1 MNTIIFRITLK
12 REYGGFAAVSNFI
25 AKMENKIEMTAEE
38 LRGVTSFLHRGNELD
53 VREAATISYRNRE
66 KFLTVSKPENLISGT
81 KGYRLA
87 YCICVDDESSFED
100 VVEWH
105 YYVLMKK
112 YYNSSILCTVIDGS
126 RDMYHKISHY
136 LYELSWSD
144 KDFYNSVYFITAG
157 KLQRLQKENVEKLK
171 DFVPLLYI
179 NKELLISMR
188 KPLCAVIEKK
198 DIEECIMGKLNIQS
212 LDYSPYMKGCLE
224 LLLRFSD
231 IIDVAKRT
239 SFVEKMCENNL
250 LTFILFSY
258 SFYDCLKKERGRRTK
273 EDILKAGYLYQ
284 QISECANGCLQLI
297 ENVVLH
303 ATCGTGVLSIRFH
316 SRKTPY
322 LLKRYSEHIQ
332 QIPHLEILISDYS
345 GGLNNK
351 NIAENFKD
359 NITMPLLREKF
370 HSLCPL
376 DFIEGS
382 SEDEA
387 HRVDIEVAFQD
398 YYTYSEHI
406 GKHYGLKIFQNIL
419 KRNDGIFSFCSHSSS
434 QCMPGESWNLKEN
447 LSDNKYAQ
455 CIPGT
460 SYAVLF
466 PLKLREEQVSK
477 MELGIEENYIL
488 YNNLSYYMK
497 NYKGL
502 DYVLEESSSLN
513 LTQQEKEKNIQRMAK
528 QLQNQ
533 PCMQEDKKCVIYI
546 SVRDFNTDYAEY
558 LCKALLLAG
567 YNDKNPDFVLYGCS
581 EEFMALFLQTIAVY
595 FKMGTLKYAF
605 QKNNYSIALFT
616 AKATKELILI
626 PQSIEKTYI
635 ANKLSGFSGDEIY
648 QNDWLFSN
656 ELQVKTT
663 DDKEMLELPP
673 YDIIHKISVGEGKQT
688 LFESYV
694 LQVLDTDIQ
703 CSSFGCKISETH
715 MRLGSTIHIDS
726 FYEAELLYS
735 SRLFVSRFAYLLAKK
750 IMQNKDFQKSAK
762 ITLYS
767 YALYSELFIVKTIS
781 ILEDQFPKKS
791 IDYAILEREAEHR
804 GFKHIDRIRFSH
816 FFDSSNDSEE
826 NDNYLNYFA
835 DRKIIC
841 IVPINSTLKTHE
853 KLIDM
858 FCQKIPSCTIDNF
871 IMNFAIIL
879 VGSKESNKY
888 WTIDEKNKTFLDIN
902 LEIRPIPQYFVT
914 VKVEYQEASE
924 CKMCFP
930 DNPLNETPLIEV
942 NAASTIPNQSFGL
955 CTTPTEKLS
964 FDWEWIKEMEEEL
977 NVLKNSLIY
986 SHVKRGENH
995 FSMYFQTDRLFIENK
1010 DNIVKWLGEIKNEI
1024 KIDLQEQ
1031 HILVCPSHFSNAGFL
1046 EHINQ
1051 IIFHDSALIIR
1062 MDADKEY
1069 RCNMEAKYSSLQE
1082 FIKMLS
1088 QRNDSN
1094 VIHIYYVD
1102 DCIITGRTYHRTR
1115 SLVSSALGIYTDEYP
1130 ELDIRLFD
1138 RIFVLL
1144 DRNST
1149 KTRMQYLE
1157 TDSKENHVLTQQQAR
1172 FFAYRTLHISS
1183 LRNHGDSC
1191 IVCQLEKKDRILYQ
1205 TSTTALMANHW
1216 KKERKRHKV
1225 RFLADKAKDFTCNF
1239 PKEEQEKRQKK
1250 QDRAF
1255 RRMFCTHIVNTVL
1268 NEKYYG
1274 NQKSLALNAILT
1286 LLLIDYNGRKEN
1298 SQEEA
1303 FEYLL
1308 SYFKVMSR
1316 PFISFSK
1323 PIREAVFDIIL
1334 ICLEYLLTANF
1345 SAFTKDLLTS
1355 KPYLRESKS
1364 LFERINKEIIGTLAN
1379 PSQRKDF
1386 LLVLM
1391 KQSMELRSNYFIRP
1405 ENIRKLSCFVK
1416 EYDEKKQKKIY
1427 NQYLYLVKKLVG
1439 DNTDTSKSAWFN
1451 AQLSNAEVRRDF
1463 MGLPRK
1469 VFSLLYIENIRA
1481 YYDGIERLSEEK
1493 DSSLKFLNEEL
1504 NKYQYRDFKLTIQE
1518 CGWVNGEGVLTAA
1531 GHKALVSAITL
1542 FHTASTFPKL
1552 KSKENEKKDIRTF
1565 CRDIVKSIINIVEAQ
1580 DVYLIL
1586 ELPME
1591 CDLWEDDIKREFNQ
1605 LLPNHMANMR
1615 FLLENKKE
1623 YLVIASNNDPDKTTA
1638 FPMEKEAIIKKYHQ
1652 NRFASK
1658 CGFMIDVE
1666 NHCLV
1671 WEIGQEGHHS
1681 LIFYVEFQRSDYDHY
1696 LMWARNIMSVSF
1708 YFNEYVFN
1716 ERTRINLYELML
1728 SDKERLLYNITKWE
1742 SHMED
1747 DIKIKQYEDVQNY
1760 SSNKQELYH
1769 SYILT
1774 LLKDLQ
1780 VSDVYRPSLHRKF
1793 YGRDL
1798 KITSYTWEKTPIEF
1812 NKECTKLYVAA
1823 TQSYNYIK
1831 LNVYTKKLWFPDDK
1845 QLDYKNELIAF
1856 DIADGVRR
1864 PFLMILALIMN
1875 AAVEDRAEMQSF
1887 ESDFKVASV
1896 DVYLSRTPAGGLRIL
1911 NFSNGEGK
1919 NIEQIRRE
1927 MLSPP
1932 GPDSGISLWSMSR
1945 YIKSIVS
1952 RLTINCLDK
1961 YREVLADCSME
1972 EQKKLLLELRSFLDD
1987 LLSDSYMIKVDGNAI
2002 DSKKYFSVEIPILAE
2017 KYEKYREYFKQKPSK
2032 E

>member
-1 MNTIIFRITLK
+1 MNTIIFQITLK

-38 LRGVTSFLHRGNELD
+38 LRGVTSYLHRGNELD
-53 VREAATISYRNRE
+53 VREVATISYKSRE
-66 KFLTVSKPENLISGT
+66 KFLTVSKPENLILGT
-81 KGYRLA
+81 KGYHLA
-87 YCICVDDESSFED
+87 YCIYADESSLED

-112 YYNSSILCTVIDGS
+112 YYNSSVLCAVLDGPMN
-126 RDMYHKISHY
+126 MYYKISHY

-144 KDFYNSVYFITAG
+144 TNFYNSVFFITTG

-179 NKELLISMR
+179 DKELLISMR
-188 KPLCAVIEKK
+188 KPLCTVLAEN
-198 DIEECIMGKLNIQS
+198 DIEECITGKLNTQS
-212 LDYSPYMKGCLE
+212 VDCSPYMKGCLE

-231 IIDVAKRT
+231 IIDVTKRT
-239 SFVEKMCENNL
+239 RFVEKMCKGNL

-258 SFYDCLKKERGRRTK
+258 SFYDCLKKGRRRNTK

-284 QISECANGCLQLI
+284 QISECAHGCLQLI

-303 ATCGTGVLSIRFH
+303 ATCGTGILSIRFH

-322 LLKRYSEHIQ
+322 LSERYSEHIQ
-332 QIPHLEILISDYS
+332 EIPHLEILISDYS

-359 NITMPLLREKF
+359 NITMPLLKEKF
-370 HSLCPL
+370 HSLSPL
-376 DFIEGS
+376 DFIDGS
-382 SEDEA
+382 NEDDA
-387 HRVDIEVAFQD
+387 HRNDIEAAFRH
-398 YYTYSEHI
+398 YYAYSEHI

-419 KRNDGIFSFCSHSSS
+419 KRNDGIFSFYSHSST
-434 QCMPGESWNLKEN
+434 QCMTGESWNLREN
-447 LSDNKYAQ
+447 LPNNQYVQ

-466 PLKLREEQVSK
+466 PLKLREEQISK
-477 MELGIEENYIL
+477 IELGIEENYVL
-488 YNNLSYYMK
+488 YDSLNYYIQ

-502 DYVLEESSSLN
+502 DYMLESSSALN
-513 LTQQEKEKNIQRMAK
+513 LTQQEKENNIQRLSK

-533 PCMQEDKKCVIYI
+533 PCRQNDKKCIIYI
-546 SVRDFNTDYAEY
+546 PVGDFNADYAEY

-567 YNDKNPDFVLYGCS
+567 YNDKKPDFVLYGCS
-581 EEFMALFLQTIAVY
+581 EEFMALFLQTMAVY
-595 FKMGTLKYAF
+595 FQMGTLKYAF
-605 QKNNYSIALFT
+605 QENNYSIALFT
-616 AKATKELILI
+616 ANATKELILI

-635 ANKLSGFSGDEIY
+635 VNKLSGFSGDEIY

-656 ELQVKTT
+656 ELQIKSI
-663 DDKEMLELPP
+663 DDKEVLELPP
-673 YDIIHKISVGEGKQT
+673 YDIIHKVSVGESKQT

-703 CSSFGCKISETH
+703 SPSFGCKISDTH

-735 SRLFVSRFAYLLAKK
+735 SRLFVSRFAYLLAKE

-767 YALYSELFIVKTIS
+767 YALYSELFIVKTIN
-781 ILEDQFPKKS
+781 ILEDQFPDKS

-804 GFKHIDRIRFSH
+804 GFKQHVDRIRFSH
-816 FFDSSNDSEE
+816 FFDNL
-826 NDNYLNYFA
+826 NDNEKKNYFA

-858 FCQKIPSCTIDNF
+858 FCQKIPSCTADSF

-902 LEIRPIPQYFVT
+902 LEIRPIPQYFVA

-955 CTTPTEKLS
+955 CTAPTEKIS
-964 FDWEWIKEMEEEL
+964 FDWEWIKEMENEL
-977 NVLKNSLIY
+977 NVLKKSLIY

-1010 DNIVKWLGEIKNEI
+1010 DAIVNWLKDIKNTI
-1024 KIDLQEQ
+1024 KIDLQEH

-1051 IIFHDSALIIR
+1051 IIFRDSALIIR

-1069 RCNMEAKYSSLQE
+1069 RCNMETKYSSLQG

-1088 QRNDSN
+1088 QRNDTN

-1115 SLVSSALGIYTDEYP
+1115 SLVSSVLGIYTEKYP
-1130 ELDIRLFD
+1130 RLDIRLFD

-1157 TDSKENHVLTQQQAR
+1157 SNNKENLILTQQQDR

-1205 TSTTALMANHW
+1205 TSTTALMVNHW

-1225 RFLADKAKDFTCNF
+1225 RFLADKTKDSTYNLS
-1239 PKEEQEKRQKK
+1239 KEDQKK
-1250 QDRAF
+1250 RDRAF
-1255 RRMFCTHIVNTVL
+1255 RRMLCTHIANIVL
-1268 NEKYYG
+1268 NEKYHG
-1274 NQKSLALNAILT
+1274 NQKGLALNIILT
-1286 LLLIDYNGRKEN
+1286 LLLVDYNGRKET

-1308 SYFKVMSR
+1308 SYLKVISR
-1316 PFISFSK
+1316 PFVSFSK
-1323 PIREAVFDIIL
+1323 PVREAVFDIIL
-1334 ICLEYLLTANF
+1334 ICLEYLFAAKP
-1345 SAFTKDLLTS
+1345 SIFTKDLLTN

-1364 LFERINKEIIGTLAN
+1364 LFERINKEIIGTLSE
-1379 PSQRKDF
+1379 PSQRKDL

-1405 ENIRKLSCFVK
+1405 ENIRKLSCFVN
-1416 EYDEKKQKKIY
+1416 EYKGEKQKKIY
-1427 NQYLYLVKKLVG
+1427 NKYLYLVKKLVG

-1451 AQLSNAEVRRDF
+1451 TQLSNTESQKDF
-1463 MGLPRK
+1463 LGLPLEA
-1469 VFSLLYIENIRA
+1469 FSLLYIENIRA
-1481 YYDGIERLSEEK
+1481 YYDGIDRLSEET
-1493 DSSLKFLNEEL
+1493 SFSLEFLNEEL
-1504 NKYQYRDFKLTIQE
+1504 NKYQYRDFNLTIQK
-1518 CGWVNGEGVLTAA
+1518 CRWVNDEGVLTAA
-1531 GHKALVSAITL
+1531 GHKSLMSAISL
-1542 FHTASTFPKL
+1542 FQTASKFQKL
-1552 KSKENEKKDIRTF
+1552 NLKENEKKDIRAF
-1565 CRDIVKSIINIVEAQ
+1565 CREIVKDISNIIESLE
-1580 DVYLIL
+1580 VYLIL

-1605 LLPNHMANMR
+1605 LLPNHMADNC
-1615 FLLENKKE
+1615 FTLGNKKE
-1623 YLVIASNNDPDKTTA
+1623 YLVIASNNDTNKTTA
-1638 FPMEKEAIIKKYHQ
+1638 FPMEKATIVKKYHQ

-1658 CGFMIDVE
+1658 CGFMIDEE
-1666 NHCLV
+1666 NHCLI

-1681 LIFYVEFQRSDYDHY
+1681 LIFYVEFPQSDYDHY
-1696 LMWARNIMSVSF
+1696 LMWARSIMSVNF

-1728 SDKERLLYNITKWE
+1728 SDKERLLYNIDKWE
-1742 SHMED
+1742 SHMEA
-1747 DIKIKQYEDVQNY
+1747 DIKTRQYSDVQNF
-1760 SSNKQELYH
+1760 SSKKQSFYL
-1769 SYILT
+1769 SYVLT

-1780 VSDVYRPSLHRKF
+1780 VSDVYRPSLHRK
-1793 YGRDL
+1793 YYCRDL
-1798 KITSYTWEKTPIEF
+1798 KISSFTWEKTAIEF
-1812 NKECTKLYVAA
+1812 DKQYTEFYVVA
-1823 TQSYNYIK
+1823 TSLFNYIK
-1831 LNVYTKKLWFPDDK
+1831 LSVYTKQVWIQGDAPLQFDNKL
-1845 QLDYKNELIAF
+1845 LAF
-1856 DIADGVRR
+1856 SMLDGVRT
-1864 PFLMILALIMN
+1864 PFLIILALIMN
-1875 AAVEDRAEMQSF
+1875 AAVEGRAETVTLEEDS
-1887 ESDFKVASV
+1887 KIASV
-1896 DVYLSRTPAGGLRIL
+1896 NIYLSRTPEGDLRIL
-1911 NFSNGEGK
+1911 NFSNSDGK
-1919 NIEQIRRE
+1919 SVEQIRRE

-1932 GPDSGISLWSMSR
+1932 GPDAGISLWSMSR
-1945 YIKSIVS
+1945 YIKSIIS
-1952 RLTINCLDK
+1952 TLAANCLNK
-1961 YREVLADCSME
+1961 YRETLTTHSAE
-1972 EQKKLLLELRSFLDD
+1972 EQKDLLVELRSFLVD
-1987 LLSDSYMIKVDGNAI
+1987 LLSERYMIKVNRGTIGDR
-2002 DSKKYFSVEIPILAE
+2002 KYFSVEIPILAE
-2017 KYEKYREYFKQKPSK
+2017 KYEKYREYFKRKPSK
-2032 E
+2032 